1 VEEIMAGIQ
10 TVLTYLLLG
19 VATNIDNMIIG
30 TTYGLRGKRI
40 NFWGNLTIAV
50 CNASATFFSV
60 LAGDFLRQFLPASL
74 GELLG
79 GLAFLVLGIL
89 TVVEA
94 YMVEQAVGE
103 GAEPFIPPAQ
113 LVRVSYRETAAV
125 GLGTAVSNL
134 AGGVGAGLA
143 GFDPVRMTVLMFVF
157 SILPISLGQWL
168 GQNTRAKFPQH
179 WANITAAT
187 VLMGFGVWKL
197 VSGATSIS
205 G

>member
-1 VEEIMAGIQ
+1 MMNGVQ
-10 TVLTYLLLG
+10 VVFTYLLLG
-19 VATNIDNMIIG
+19 VATNIDNLIIG
-30 TTYGLRGKRI
+30 TTYGLRRKRI
-40 NFWGNLTIAV
+40 NFLGNLTIAV
-50 CNASATFFSV
+50 FNALATFLSV
-60 LAGDFLRQFLPASL
+60 LAGDFLRRFLSESI

-89 TVVEA
+89 TILEA
-94 YMVEQAVGE
+94 YLAERAVEEQGESFSPQA
-103 GAEPFIPPAQ
+103 A
-113 LVRVSYRETAAV
+113 LVRTPYREIVAV

-157 SILPISLGQWL
+157 SLLPISLGQWV
-168 GQNTRAKFPQH
+168 GQHTAAKFPQQ

-197 VSGATSIS
+197 VSGATSI
-205 G
+205 GG